1 MIQNY
6 LKIAWRNLLKN
17 KTSSLINISGLAVGM
32 AVAIL
37 IGLWIYDELSFDKY
51 HKNYDRIAQVMQNQL
66 FNGKVYSND
75 AIPYPLGKELQV
87 AYGNDFK
94 HISMA
99 SWEGEHILAAGDKKL
114 SKSGIYMDNGG
125 DEMLSLNMLQG
136 SYGSFKDP
144 NVILLSASTA
154 KALFGDADPMNK
166 LMKIDNKL
174 DVKVTGVYAD
184 LPYNTQF
191 KNLTFIAPWELYAD
205 SEDWIKRAKQ
215 EQQWGNNS
223 FQLFVQLADNAD
235 LKTVNKKII
244 DAKQK
249 HVAPED
255 KKFRAQLFL
264 HPMRDWHLRSHFD
277 NGKKTGGL
285 IEYVWLFLIIGI
297 FVLILACINFMNLST
312 ARSEKRAREVGIRKA
327 IGSLRAQLIGQFY
340 SESLL
345 VVVFAFILALI
356 MVQLVLPWFNA
367 VADKKM
373 SVPWSNPWF
382 WLTGMSFSL
391 ITGIIAGSYPALYLS
406 SFQPVKVLKGT
417 FRVGRFASIPRK
429 VLVVLQFT
437 ISLALIIGTVIVYSQ
452 IQYTKNRPIGYDRN
466 GLMMINMKSP
476 DFYGKFDVLKTELK
490 NSGAITE
497 LAESSSPLTGVW
509 SNNGGFS
516 WQGKDPNLD
525 ADFATIWVTHEF
537 GKAVNWQ
544 FKEGRDFSRDFATD
558 SSSIIM
564 NETAVKFMGLKNP
577 VGTMVKWGDG
587 PRAKSYKIIG
597 VINDMLMQSPY
608 ENVKQTFYFMDYE
621 NVNWIILKL
630 NPNRSASE
638 SIAKIETVFKK
649 VIPSAPFDYQFADT
663 SFASKFAAEERIG
676 KLSTFFAALA
686 IFISCLGLFG
696 LASFVAEQRTK
707 EIGVRK
713 VLGASV
719 VNLWSML
726 SKDFVLLVILSCFI
740 AAPIA
745 YYFMHDWLQNYT
757 YRTEISWWIFVV
769 TSLGALLITILTVSF
784 QSIKAALMNPVKSL
798 RSE

>member
-1 MIQNY
+1 M
-6 LKIAWRNLLKN
+6 
-17 KTSSLINISGLAVGM
+17 
-32 AVAIL
+32 
-37 IGLWIYDELSFDKY
+37 
-51 HKNYDRIAQVMQNQL
+51 DRRQL
-66 FNGKVYSND
+66 FENIRRKKSFLCVGLDTDITK
-75 AIPYPLGKELQV
+75 IPRMVMDEEYPL
-87 AYGNDFK
+87 Y
-94 HISMA
+94 
-99 SWEGEHILAAGDKKL
+99 
-114 SKSGIYMDNGG
+114 
-125 DEMLSLNMLQG
+125 
-136 SYGSFKDP
+136 
-144 NVILLSASTA
+144 
-154 KALFGDADPMNK
+154 
-166 LMKIDNKL
+166 
-174 DVKVTGVYAD
+174 
-184 LPYNTQF
+184 QF
-191 KNLTFIAPWELYAD
+191 
-205 SEDWIKRAKQ
+205 
-215 EQQWGNNS
+215 
-223 FQLFVQLADNAD
+223 
-235 LKTVNKKII
+235 NKKII
-244 DAKQK
+244 DVKLK
-249 HVAPED
+249 HVEPED
-255 KKFRAQLFL
+255 KKFHAQIFL

-277 NGKKTGGL
+277 NGRQNGGL

-345 VVVFAFILALI
+345 VVVFAFVLALI

-367 VADKKM
+367 VADKRM

-382 WLTGMSFSL
+382 WLAGIGFSL

-417 FRVGRFASIPRK
+417 FRVGRFASLPRK

-437 ISLALIIGTVIVYSQ
+437 ISLALIIGTAVVYSQ

-476 DFYGKFDVLKTELK
+476 DFYRKFDVLKTELK
-490 NSGAITE
+490 NAGAVTE
-497 LAESSSPLTGVW
+497 MAESSSPLTGVW
-509 SNNGGFS
+509 SNSGGFN

-564 NETAVKFMGLKNP
+564 NEIAVKFMGLKNP

-587 PRAKSYKIIG
+587 PQAKSYKIIG
-597 VINDMLMQSPY
+597 VIKDMLMQSPY

-638 SIAKIETVFKK
+638 SIAKIEAVFRKI
-649 VIPSAPFDYQFADT
+649 IPSAPFDYQFADT
-663 SFASKFAAEERIG
+663 SFASKFEAEERIG
-676 KLSTFFAALA
+676 KLSTFFAVLA

-719 VNLWSML
+719 INLWGML
-726 SKDFVLLVILSCFI
+726 SKDFVFLVILSCFI
-740 AAPIA
+740 AAPVA
-745 YYFMHDWLQNYT
+745 YYFMHDWLQHYT
-757 YRTEISWWIFVV
+757 YRTEISWWIFAV
-769 TSLGALLITILTVSF
+769 TSIGALLITLLTVSF